1 MHPTV
6 LFLLIDA
13 PDGVRDRS
21 VPGLRR
27 LMAPLGGIGV
37 LGGAFDVFWSGPFFG
52 PPFTVVPGDSELDS
66 GGGGGG

>member
-1 MHPTV
+1 M
-6 LFLLIDA
+6 LSLLIDA

-37 LGGAFDVFWSGPFFG
+37 LGGAFDVFWIILGTT
-52 PPFTVVPGDSELDS
+52 FTVVAGASELAP